1 VNEWKQDVV
10 IRSMTLED
18 LSAVM
23 RIDGLSLPTPWSER
37 NFRHELIENP
47 ASRLLVAEGSRKDA
61 QILGFIGFWML
72 VDEAHISTIA
82 VDPEHRRRGI
92 GTLLLHGAM
101 QMAVPLG
108 ATLMTL
114 EVRHS
119 NFGAINLYAKQGF
132 QITGRRRQYYR
143 DNQEDAILMTLN
155 NLREK
160 ITAMDG
166 GGA

>member
-1 VNEWKQDVV
+1 VNEWKSDVV
-10 IRSMTLED
+10 IRRMTLDD
-18 LSAVM
+18 LPAVM
-23 RIDGLSLPTPWSER
+23 RIDHLSLPTPWSER

-47 ASRLLVAEGSRKDA
+47 ASQLLVAECSEKDA

-82 VDPEHRRRGI
+82 VDPDHRRRGI
-92 GTLLLHGAM
+92 GELLLCGAM

-108 ATLMTL
+108 ATMMTL
-114 EVRHS
+114 EVRQS
-119 NFGAINLYAKQGF
+119 NFGAISLYAKQGF
-132 QITGRRRQYYR
+132 QVVGRRKQYYR

-155 NLREK
+155 NLREMM
-160 ITAMDG
+160 TAMDG